1 MADIVE
7 ILQKAGAS
15 TFADLTSLVSA
26 RAVRSAL
33 AAGRIR
39 RLAKGVYALP
49 EQADPMTVARAHGGV
64 LSHQSAAIAWGFQVL
79 TRPLAPH
86 VTIHRNLHLRNV
98 KLPCVLHRQDVPE
111 LDGLTTPLRTVLD
124 CARSLPFGEALTV
137 ADSALRLGAIS
148 TSELLAA
155 ADQASGNGC
164 RQIRRVAEFA
174 DSRAE
179 SALESMLRSRVLD
192 AGFTGFVPQTVI
204 ADDGYFA
211 RVDLAEQTRRIAVE
225 ADSFAHH
232 ASREALARDCRRYTN
247 LAIRGWTLLRFSWE
261 DVILDDHWV
270 GFSLQQMMRGRP
282 GPHGVLQSAA

>member
-192 AGFTGFVPQTVI
+192 AGFHWLRA
-204 ADDGYFA
+204 ADG
-211 RVDLAEQTRRIAVE
+211 
-225 ADSFAHH
+225 H
-232 ASREALARDCRRYTN
+232 
-247 LAIRGWTLLRFSWE
+247 
-261 DVILDDHWV
+261 
-270 GFSLQQMMRGRP
+270 RGRRLFRAGRP
-282 GPHGVLQSAA
+282 CRADAPNRCRGGQLCSSRVARGAGARLPEVYQSRDPWLDPSPLLVGRRHP